1 PLGFRDEGRLEMFKF
16 ALTYGLDGSGM
27 SNVEMLLREIRDE
40 LREIKLL
47 YKGLVEKL
55 IPTEEP
61 SSDER
66 EAIESDDEVVDEIE
80 LMEAL
85 K

>member
-1 PLGFRDEGRLEMFKF
+1 
-16 ALTYGLDGSGM
+16 M
-27 SNVEMLLREIRDE
+27 SDVLMLLKEIWEE

-55 IPTEEP
+55 ILVEE
-61 SSDER
+61 SLEDEK
-66 EAIESDDEVVDEIE
+66 EAIEASDEAVGEEEI
-80 LMEAL
+80 MKAL

>member
-1 PLGFRDEGRLEMFKF
+1 
-16 ALTYGLDGSGM
+16 M
-27 SNVEMLLREIRDE
+27 SDVLMLLKEIREE

-55 IPTEEP
+55 IPVEE
-61 SSDER
+61 SLEDEK
-66 EAIESDDEVVDEIE
+66 EAIEANDEVVGEEEI
-80 LMEAL
+80 MKAL

>member
-1 PLGFRDEGRLEMFKF
+1 
-16 ALTYGLDGSGM
+16 M
-27 SNVEMLLREIRDE
+27 SDVLILLKEIREE

-55 IPTEEP
+55 IPVEE
-61 SSDER
+61 SLEDEK
-66 EAIESDDEVVDEIE
+66 EAIEANDEVVGEEEI
-80 LMEAL
+80 MKAL

>member
-1 PLGFRDEGRLEMFKF
+1 MEISDV
-16 ALTYGLDGSGM
+16 LT
-27 SNVEMLLREIRDE
+27 LLKEIREE

-55 IPTEEP
+55 IPVEELLE
-61 SSDER
+61 DER
-66 EAIESDDEVVDEIE
+66 EAVESSDEVVGEEEIMKV
-80 LMEAL
+80 LRQCL

>member
-1 PLGFRDEGRLEMFKF
+1 MI
-16 ALTYGLDGSGM
+16 AM
-27 SNVEMLLREIRDE
+27 SDVLMLLKEIREE

-55 IPTEEP
+55 IPVEE
-61 SSDER
+61 SLEGEK
-66 EAIESDDEVVDEIE
+66 EAIEANDEVVGEEEI
-80 LMEAL
+80 MKAL

>member
-1 PLGFRDEGRLEMFKF
+1 MSDV
-16 ALTYGLDGSGM
+16 LT
-27 SNVEMLLREIRDE
+27 LLKEIREE

-55 IPTEEP
+55 IPVEE
-61 SSDER
+61 SLEDEK
-66 EAIESDDEVVDEIE
+66 EAIEANDEVVGEEEI
-80 LMEAL
+80 MKAL

>member
-1 PLGFRDEGRLEMFKF
+1 
-16 ALTYGLDGSGM
+16 M
-27 SNVEMLLREIRDE
+27 SDVLMLLKEIREE

-55 IPTEEP
+55 IPVEE
-61 SSDER
+61 SLEDEK
-66 EAIESDDEVVDEIE
+66 EAIEASDEAVGEEEI
-80 LMEAL
+80 MKAL